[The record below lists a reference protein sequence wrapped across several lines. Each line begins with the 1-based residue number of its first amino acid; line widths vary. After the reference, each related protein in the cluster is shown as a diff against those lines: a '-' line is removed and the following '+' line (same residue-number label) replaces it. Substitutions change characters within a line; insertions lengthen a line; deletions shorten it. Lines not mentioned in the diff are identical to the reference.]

1 MVIPAMDKA
10 FILPF
15 WVNMFKI
22 IYNKRK
28 TIMVHSYQVL
38 DKIVKSKFVGD
49 TSSNF
54 ILDLILDNND
64 LNIQVRDLFK
74 DYIIT
79 FDDGLYQQI
88 EVIKLFKQNPIFFP
102 SFGLLRPENISPNPI
117 ENSIAHSMK
126 KIYLSTFMSSTEV
139 WDLVH
144 SGAKLGMH
152 GWYHLNLNL
161 NHSDINTLSTLEKYR
176 LFKEDARKCA
186 EAYSSYITPIIDQY
200 IVDGELELYF
210 CTPYNCLNNFQKDY
224 INLLCHY
231 LNINF
236 AIDIPKKLIVFSNE
250 RTSIE
255 NFIKDIQN
263 AII

>member
-1 MVIPAMDKA
+1 
-10 FILPF
+10 
-15 WVNMFKI
+15 MFKI
-22 IYNKRK
+22 IYNKKK
-28 TIMVHSYQVL
+28 TIMVHSHQVL
-38 DKIVKSKFVGD
+38 DSNVKSRFVGD
-49 TSSNF
+49 SSSEF
-54 ILDLILDNND
+54 ILDLILDHTNE
-64 LNIQVRDLFK
+64 LKRQVTTLFK

-88 EVIKLFKQNPIFFP
+88 EVIKLFKQKSIFFP
-102 SFGLLRPENISPNPI
+102 SFGLIRPEHILPHPI

-144 SGAKLGMH
+144 SGFKLGMH

-161 NHSDINTLSTLEKYR
+161 NHLDIDNLTTLEKYK
-176 LFKEDARKCA
+176 LFREDARKCA
-186 EAYSSYITPIIDQY
+186 EAYSNYITPVIDQY
-200 IVDGELELYF
+200 IIDGELELYF
-210 CTPYNCLNNFQKDY
+210 CTPYNCLNTFQKDY

-231 LNINF
+231 LDINF

-250 RTSIE
+250 RTPIE